1 MKKVVLFFAAVL
13 FSGVVSVKAQDTLLY
28 ESFQFVMDSYL
39 QEITSP
45 PPGVN
50 VDTSWYNF
58 DRDQEADMN
67 SRPGGWFQTLAVAD
81 ADTFDLFTMDT
92 NVVMASSSW
101 FDAPALADNWLIM
114 KNIQLGDHD
123 TLFWRSAPR
132 QTPRYLDGYEVL
144 ISTTTN
150 DDLAFTD
157 VLYTAAEMTGLSTV
171 AGDSTN
177 FANFQ
182 FSTGFVHGED
192 STYIEQETPTSAYKG
207 QLRPFW
213 VALDAYANQNV
224 FIAFHHNSYD
234 DNLITIDDILV
245 RGTPSNPVAGIKE
258 NGTAGMRLNVFPNPA
273 SESVQV
279 NFTLASQ
286 SAVTVSVSDVAGKLV
301 YSENKGSM
309 SQGRQFAV
317 INTAELAK
325 GFYTVAV
332 QTQFGRNT
340 TKLIVK

>member
-1 MKKVVLFFAAVL
+1 MKKVILFSAAVL
-13 FSGVVSVKAQDTLLY
+13 LSGVVSVKAQDTLLY

-39 QEITSP
+39 QEIVSP
-45 PPGVN
+45 PPAVT
-50 VDTSWYNF
+50 VDSDWYNF
-58 DRDQEADMN
+58 DRDQKNDMN
-67 SRPGGWFQTLAVAD
+67 GRPGGWFQTVAVAD

-101 FDAPALADNWLIM
+101 FDSPELADNWLITQ
-114 KNIQLGDHD
+114 NIQLGDHD

-144 ISTTTN
+144 LSTTTN
-150 DDLAFTD
+150 DDLAFTH
-157 VLYTAAEMTGLSTV
+157 VLFTAAEMTDLSTV

-177 FANFQ
+177 FDNFE
-182 FSTGFVHGED
+182 FSTGFVHGQD
-192 STYIEQETPTSAYKG
+192 STYIEQEAPGSAYKG

-213 VALDAYANQNV
+213 VALDNYANQNV

-245 RGTPSNPVAGIKE
+245 RGTASNPFAGIKE
-258 NGTAGMRLNVFPNPA
+258 KSNADLGLNVFPNPA

-286 SAVTVSVSDVAGKLV
+286 STVAVTVSDVTGKVV

-317 INTAELAK
+317 INTADLAK

-332 QTQFGRNT
+332 QTQYGRNT